1 MTILYFAYGSNMCT
15 ARLRFRIA
23 ACRPVGTATLAG
35 HELRFHK
42 RSRKDGSGKCNA
54 LAVADPAARVHGVL
68 FELPEADIGA
78 LHRFEGRGTGYDDHR
93 LTVLRPDRTPVVALT
108 YLASADAIDDGLL
121 PYGWYRDFVLGG
133 AAEMVYRRLMSNAL
147 SSACSRSTI
156 QTRNGK
162 RRNAPRSWRSA
173 NEPFR

>member
-15 ARLRFRIA
+15 ARLRFRMA
-23 ACRPVGTATLAG
+23 ACRPVDTARLAG

-54 LAVADPAARVHGVL
+54 LAVADPAARVQGVL

-78 LHRFEGRGTGYDDHR
+78 LHRFEGRGAGYDDHR
-93 LTVLRPDRTPVVALT
+93 LTVLRPNRTRVVALT

-121 PYGWYRDFVLGG
+121 PYGWYRDFVLSG
-133 AAEMVYRRLMSNAL
+133 AAEHGLPADYVERFIVGVQPIDDPDPEREAEERAKVMEV
-147 SSACSRSTI
+147 
-156 QTRNGK
+156 GK
-162 RRNAPRSWRSA
+162 
-173 NEPFR
+173 